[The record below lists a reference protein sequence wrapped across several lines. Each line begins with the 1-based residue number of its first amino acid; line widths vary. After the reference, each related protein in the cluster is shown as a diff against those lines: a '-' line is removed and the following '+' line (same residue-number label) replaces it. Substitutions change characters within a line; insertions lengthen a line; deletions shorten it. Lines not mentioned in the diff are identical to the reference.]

1 VRVAASRA
9 AARLGP
15 GGLERR
21 RAERVPMAPA
31 GGVVSV
37 VGARLVNV
45 SPHGMMIE
53 SPVAL
58 RSDAILQFRLM
69 VAGTRADVEARV
81 VACAPL
87 HGARRRYGAG
97 LEFSRISPEVRALLA
112 QVLGAPGAAPRPS

>member
-1 VRVAASRA
+1 MRAAASRT

-21 RAERVPMAPA
+21 RAERVPMPPT

-45 SPHGMMIE
+45 SAYGMMIE
-53 SPVAL
+53 SPVPL
-58 RSDAILQFRLM
+58 KSDAILPFRLV
-69 VAGTRADVEARV
+69 VAGRKADMEACV

-87 HGARRRYGAG
+87 PGARRRYAAG
-97 LEFSRISPEVRALLA
+97 LEFSRIPQETRALLA
-112 QVLGAPGAAPRPS
+112 QVLGAPRSERLSS

>member
-1 VRVAASRA
+1 MRTAAARA

-21 RAERVPMAPA
+21 RAERVPMPA
-31 GGVVSV
+31 TGGVVSV

-45 SPHGMMIE
+45 SPYGMMIE

-58 RSDAILQFRLM
+58 RSDSILPFRLV
-69 VAGTRADVEARV
+69 VAGTRADLEARV

-87 HGARRRYGAG
+87 RGTRRCYGAG
-97 LEFSRISPEVRALLA
+97 LEFSRIPAEIRALLV